1 MTGRVYLVTRLERVW
16 HWTHALGFL
25 LLALSGLNI
34 HFAREFNLFGTL
46 ATAIAVHNVTGVVV
60 AIDYLVWA
68 IYMVRS
74 RRLRYYIPDRNDL
87 GSGLVRQARFYLL
100 GIFRGAPH
108 PFEEGESRKFN
119 PLQKWTY
126 LGVMAVLL
134 PLQVV
139 TGLWLLYLIYR
150 WQLAGA
156 ADLRILG
163 ITHTAVAALLT
174 VFLVGHL
181 YLATTGATPWALVR
195 MMVTGYA
202 EPHPPSTA
210 NEEGTEP

>member
-1 MTGRVYLVTRLERVW
+1 MTDRVYLVTRLERAW
-16 HWTHALGFL
+16 HWTNALGFL
-25 LLALSGLNI
+25 LLVLSGLNI
-34 HFAREFNLFGTL
+34 HFARDFNLFGTL
-46 ATAIAVHNVTGVVV
+46 STAMAVHNVTGLFVTV
-60 AIDYLVWA
+60 DYLVWA

-74 RRLRYYIPDRNDL
+74 RRLRYYLPGRDDL
-87 GSGLVRQARFYLL
+87 GSGLVRQARYYLA

-108 PFEEGESRKFN
+108 PFEEGKSRKFN

-134 PLQVV
+134 PLQVG

-156 ADLRILG
+156 ADFRILG
-163 ITHTAVAALLT
+163 VTHTVGAVLLT
-174 VFLVGHL
+174 VFLVIHL
-181 YLATTGATPWALVR
+181 YLATTGATPGALVR

-202 EPHPPSTA
+202 EPHPESTA
-210 NEEGTEP
+210 HEEGTDT